1 MGMLAAAL
9 ALRFLTANLRQ
20 VFWLAA
26 IPGLV
31 AVLLVTW
38 GIGKETVEDRQAEP
52 LAEKPNARTRLDR
65 GLLKWYA
72 VVFVFWLGNSADAFL
87 ILKAHLAK
95 IPVWQLPLLM
105 LTMSA
110 VSTVCSTPAGMLSD
124 RLGRRGII
132 VAGWVYYAA
141 VYAAFAFVESHLGL
155 FLLFGAYGLFYAL
168 TEGAERAL
176 VADLAPAHR
185 RATALGVYHFVVG
198 AAALPASIICGSLW
212 QWRVLG
218 PLWGPRVALGF
229 GSACALAASALF
241 LVLKPGSSRRV
252 EPQDEAQGR

>member
-1 MGMLAAAL
+1 MHARITVHLDAVASKVDGHIGDFTTTIASNGRTTQVEHGVLVLATGATEQKPTSYGYGQDA
-9 ALRFLTANLRQ
+9 RVLT
-20 VFWLAA
+20 
-26 IPGLV
+26 
-31 AVLLVTW
+31 
-38 GIGKETVEDRQAEP
+38 
-52 LAEKPNARTRLDR
+52 
-65 GLLKWYA
+65 
-72 VVFVFWLGNSADAFL
+72 
-87 ILKAHLAK
+87 
-95 IPVWQLPLLM
+95 QLE
-105 LTMSA
+105 
-110 VSTVCSTPAGMLSD
+110 LSD